1 MDYSN
6 DGNAAKPDDQS
17 AIMPKT
23 EALDYDL
30 PVENMIPK
38 PVGDDV
44 ASSSG
49 SNVRS
54 SLLAMGFS
62 PSLVDRAIEENGDG
76 DVDLLLETLFAY
88 PALNRSDSS
97 DSLDSLFGDEKDPV
111 SAAHRGTVLRIKEE
125 LDTCEVRDE
134 KKESLL
140 AMDFSLDEVELAMRK
155 IGKDAPVTELVDFI
169 LAARIAGSFEREDA
183 KEIDQECVTEV
194 LFGTMDKTLRLSE
207 MGFSENDISNA
218 IEKYGSETPL
228 EALAESIVF
237 NKNPN
242 IYIKREEEYFPTPR
256 LNSLSARSS
265 CSPMGSTMHDVHST
279 GHIFDPLAVKREEPS
294 PEAHYKSTRTEFLQK
309 FKGKRPQTEYIN
321 NNNNRT
327 DNNNNDTN
335 SLKKPKQE
343 YEEGLLEWEE
353 TNFRH
358 SPLFTGSN
366 TSKRR
371 VPDHKTRIMME
382 NNIAATPRMAMPNS
396 CRSLDSMVAKPPY
409 FFYGTIMNLSHDTWV
424 KISQFLYA
432 VEPEFVNTQYFSAL
446 NRREGY
452 LHNLPTVKRSH
463 VLPKPPMT
471 IQEVMP
477 QTSKWW
483 PSWDTRKHINNIN
496 TEMDGVSQAREKIER
511 IISDSR
517 GLLTAERQR
526 DIIRQ
531 CQTLNLVW
539 VGRNRLAPIETETI
553 ENILGYPTNHT
564 RTAGST
570 LANRLQLLKNS
581 FQTDTLAYHLSTLK
595 SLYPEGLRMLS
606 IYSGIGG
613 AEVALHRL
621 GVQLKVVVA
630 VEPCETKRGIL
641 KDWWESSGQRGELVQ
656 MEDVQKLASNR
667 IEILVKKY
675 GGFDV
680 IVCQNPCTYDL
691 KSSVVVDS
699 DSAAGLDF
707 SMFYEFV
714 RVVQRIRSRM
724 DRN

>member
-1 MDYSN
+1 
-6 DGNAAKPDDQS
+6 
-17 AIMPKT
+17 
-23 EALDYDL
+23 
-30 PVENMIPK
+30 
-38 PVGDDV
+38 
-44 ASSSG
+44 
-49 SNVRS
+49 
-54 SLLAMGFS
+54 
-62 PSLVDRAIEENGDG
+62 
-76 DVDLLLETLFAY
+76 
-88 PALNRSDSS
+88 
-97 DSLDSLFGDEKDPV
+97 
-111 SAAHRGTVLRIKEE
+111 
-125 LDTCEVRDE
+125 
-134 KKESLL
+134 
-140 AMDFSLDEVELAMRK
+140 MDFSLDEVELAMRK
-155 IGKDAPVTELVDFI
+155 LGKEALVTELVDFI

-237 NKNPN
+237 KKNPN

-256 LNSLSARSS
+256 LNSFSARSS
-265 CSPMGSTMHDVHST
+265 CSPLGSTMHDVHSA
-279 GHIFDPLAVKREEPS
+279 GHYFDPLAVKREEPT
-294 PEAHYKSTRTEFLQK
+294 PEACYESTRMEFLQK
-309 FKGKRPQTEYIN
+309 FKGKRPQTDYIN
-321 NNNNRT
+321 NNN
-327 DNNNNDTN
+327 DDTN

-358 SPLFTGSN
+358 FPPFTGSN

-371 VPDHKTRIMME
+371 IPDHKTRIMME
-382 NNIAATPRMAMPNS
+382 NSTAATPRMAMPNS
-396 CRSLDSMVAKPPY
+396 CRSLDRMVAKPPY

-432 VEPEFVNTQYFSAL
+432 VEPEFVNTQYFSSL
-446 NRREGY
+446 SRREGY

-463 VLPKPPMT
+463 ALPKPPMT

-477 QTSKWW
+477 HTLKWW

-496 TEMDGVSQAREKIER
+496 TEMGGVSQAREKIER

-517 GLLTAERQR
+517 GLLSAERQR

-539 VGRNRLAPIETETI
+539 VGRNRLAPIEIETI
-553 ENILGYPTNHT
+553 ESILGYPTNHT
-564 RTAGST
+564 RTAGSILT
-570 LANRLQLLKNS
+570 DRLQLLKNC
-581 FQTDTLAYHLSTLK
+581 FQTDTLAYHLSALK

-606 IYSGIGG
+606 IYNGIGG

-621 GVQLKVVVA
+621 GIQLKVVVS

-656 MEDVQKLASNR
+656 MEDVQRLASNR
-667 IEILVKKY
+667 IEVLVKKY
-675 GGFDV
+675 GGFDF

-691 KSSVVVDS
+691 KSSVAADS

-714 RVVQRIRSRM
+714 RVVQRVRSRM